1 MITSQQRTKL
11 QLILAVAVLAIITLV
26 LFNSTHSQSA
36 RAEQNTTSSASSTM
50 GMASTTTSTTGTSTT
65 MNMGMGTSSG
75 TTPTTMGMDGVTGS
89 STSTSTMSTSTQ
101 SSGTTTSSS
110 TMPMTY
116 HITIMK
122 HLCSNITSLPDFL
135 SLEAGKGPIAAL
147 ASTVLNC
154 PTTGLLGNEAMAG
167 TVSSPRTNYSFQVMN
182 GTTTKTL
189 TDGTFMSHKICES
202 NVNLDVNMDGT
213 ISSSTCL
220 DISDYDIPL
229 THAGSST
236 IITVT
241 ENMQPTG
248 FHFGTI
254 RFTPPTLIP
263 NNDAQNL
270 VSLNASS
277 STITLDMKNDTD
289 GMVMLHFGR
298 EEHVS
303 IMMNGAKVG
312 DAFTNSTGS
321 FSTGSM
327 SVPSALGSKMYHFMG
342 QTSGITGYTTIT
354 VIP

>member
-1 MITSQQRTKL
+1 
-11 QLILAVAVLAIITLV
+11 
-26 LFNSTHSQSA
+26 
-36 RAEQNTTSSASSTM
+36 
-50 GMASTTTSTTGTSTT
+50 
-65 MNMGMGTSSG
+65 
-75 TTPTTMGMDGVTGS
+75 
-89 STSTSTMSTSTQ
+89 
-101 SSGTTTSSS
+101 
-110 TMPMTY
+110 
-116 HITIMK
+116 MK
-122 HLCSNITSLPDFL
+122 HLCTNITSLPEFL
-135 SLEAGKGPIAAL
+135 SLEAGKGSIAAL

-220 DISDYDIPL
+220 DISHYDVPL
-229 THAGSST
+229 TPAGSST
-236 IITVT
+236 IVTIT

-254 RFTPPTLIP
+254 RFTPPSLSP

-270 VSLNASS
+270 MTLDASS

-289 GMVMLHFGR
+289 GMIMLHVYDFRNATSSSTTTASTGTTTPGTGSTTPGTSGQGTSTPPTLSLQDQITALTARVHLLETQIALLLGTNSDEDSNTDSNDDMTSGTSTPSQNMVGVIDQNGSSVRMGGHIDFGGHHFGQ

-312 DAFTNSTGS
+312 EAFTNSTGS

-327 SVPSALGSKMYHFMG
+327 SAPSTLGSVMYHFMG
-342 QTSGITGYTTIT
+342 QTSGITGTATIT